1 MITTGRR
8 RQAVPDYLRQ
18 RWGMHVTS
26 ATMANLAVTGAGPVY
41 RLVGKYAVYAD
52 EDLDSWAQSRITSP
66 RRKASGDHTDEVVLS
81 GANSDDNPETLQRD
95 SVGTAGRTPN
105 ST

>member
-1 MITTGRR
+1 MITNISGRR

-18 RWGMHVTS
+18 RWGIHVTS
-26 ATMANLAVTGAGPVY
+26 ATMANYAVTGEGPVY

-66 RRKASGDHTDEVVLS
+66 RRKASDKP
-81 GANSDDNPETLQRD
+81 N
-95 SVGTAGRTPN
+95 TAEAA
-105 ST
+105 